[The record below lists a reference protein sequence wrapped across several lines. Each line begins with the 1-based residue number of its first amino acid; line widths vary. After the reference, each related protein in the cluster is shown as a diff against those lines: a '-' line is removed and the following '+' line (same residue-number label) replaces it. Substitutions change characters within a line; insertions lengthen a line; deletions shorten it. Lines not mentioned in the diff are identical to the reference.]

1 VCAEAGH
8 GALVIGNLQ
17 SAATHRDLA
26 PVANESRER
35 IQNNRT
41 PKNQIDFLLREYALA
56 KTPDRRQ
63 NVKRNG

>member
-1 VCAEAGH
+1 MFAGAEHCA
-8 GALVIGNLQ
+8 LKIRDLQ

>member
-1 VCAEAGH
+1 VFAGAEHCA
-8 GALVIGNLQ
+8 LKIRDLQ

-35 IQNNRT
+35 TQNNRLAKIET
-41 PKNQIDFLLREYALA
+41 DFLLREYALA
-56 KTPDRRQ
+56 KPSNRRQ